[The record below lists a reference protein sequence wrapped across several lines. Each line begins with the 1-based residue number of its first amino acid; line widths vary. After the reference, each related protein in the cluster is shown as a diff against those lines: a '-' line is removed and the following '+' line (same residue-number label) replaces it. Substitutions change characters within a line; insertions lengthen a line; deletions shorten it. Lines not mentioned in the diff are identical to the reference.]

1 MHSVLVS
8 TFSFVLII
16 VQIPNKSQ
24 VKTRTNLKI
33 EESVGELSHCL
44 ARGNLIY
51 SATEALLQADA

>member
-1 MHSVLVS
+1 MQSVLVPA
-8 TFSFVLII
+8 FSLVFII
-16 VQIPNKSQ
+16 VQTPNKSQ

-51 SATEALLQADA
+51 SATASLLQGDA